1 MVRPWRAVP
10 EVTAMA
16 AGELGN
22 PVALVVLTKAH
33 HHDNRALH
41 SALKGDILPD
51 SGVLSRAMKRRI
63 PLLVVVAVALV
74 AYGVYRVR
82 QAGKPFEW
90 SGTVEARTI
99 EVGSRV
105 GGRVEQVH
113 VREGDLVKAGQTLI
127 TLEKGDL
134 PAQRLIAQ
142 GQLTQAESALEKVAS
157 RTLPTPRRAEIAEAQ
172 ARVQAQQATLE
183 KARMDQARFRKLL
196 EGGAGTRADADTASL
211 AARNAE
217 AQAAALRAQLDVL
230 LHGTPQDV
238 KSAEGL
244 VEAARGRLQQIDV
257 MLDELAIRAPRAARV
272 EALDLR
278 PGDIVAPNAPAARL
292 LEPAELY
299 VRIYVPETQ
308 IGHVHPGQQVPITV
322 DSFPGRSFAG
332 RVESVASEGEFTP
345 RNLQTA
351 DERADQVFATRVRIE
366 DGADVLRAGMAA
378 MVRVPR

>member
-1 MVRPWRAVP
+1 M
-10 EVTAMA
+10 
-16 AGELGN
+16 
-22 PVALVVLTKAH
+22 
-33 HHDNRALH
+33 
-41 SALKGDILPD
+41 S
-51 SGVLSRAMKRRI
+51 MKRRI
-63 PLLVVVAVALV
+63 PLLVVVAVALA
-74 AYGVYRVR
+74 AYALYRVR
-82 QAGKPFEW
+82 QSRAPYEW

-105 GGRVEQVH
+105 GGRVEQVL
-113 VREGDLVKAGQTLI
+113 VREGDTVAAGQTLI

-142 GQLTQAESALEKVAS
+142 GQLTQAEGALEKVAS
-157 RTLPTPRRAEIAEAQ
+157 RTLPTARRAEIAEAQ
-172 ARVQAQQATLE
+172 ARVQAQQATVA
-183 KARMDQARFRKLL
+183 KAKLDEARFRKLF
-196 EGGAGTRADADTASL
+196 EGGAGTRADADNATL

-217 AQAAALRAQLDVL
+217 AQSSALRAQLDVL

-257 MLDELAIRAPRAARV
+257 MLDELAIRAPRPARV

-278 PGDIVAPNAPAARL
+278 PGDIIAPNAPAARL

-308 IGHVHPGQQVPITV
+308 IGHVRPGQQVPITV
-322 DSFPGRSFAG
+322 DSFPNRSFAG
-332 RVESVASEGEFTP
+332 RVESIASEGEFTP

-366 DGADVLRAGMAA
+366 DGLDVLRAGMAA
-378 MVRVPR
+378 MVKVPR